1 MAKSSP
7 SPNIACAESGTF
19 IPPCAVETPVTFKLI
34 EVHAP
39 PTYNP
44 SDVVTAA
51 PAVLDLIVSAAMMD
65 IYRPPIF
72 RTSITTVLPEPTVI
86 AIPEFTIISGLV
98 VKT

>member
-1 MAKSSP
+1 MGASEAEKAIEKR
-7 SPNIACAESGTF
+7 IAPVGSVC
-19 IPPCAVETPVTFKLI
+19 VEGQ
-34 EVHAP
+34 
-39 PTYNP
+39 
-44 SDVVTAA
+44 DCGVTAA

-65 IYRPPIF
+65 IYRPPNF